1 MRQCWS
7 AVSTTYH
14 MWGGLG
20 LKEGFSDFTLLLQK
34 SIILLTLPLCTV
46 SFAKLFCPQLPLPA
60 PLGVFLGKY
69 LCISP
74 LSFSV

>member
-1 MRQCWS
+1 MRHCSS

-14 MWGGLG
+14 ICGGLG
-20 LKEGFSDFTLLLQK
+20 LKEGFSNFTALSQK

-46 SFAKLFCPQLPLPA
+46 SFAKLFCPRFPLPA
-60 PLGVFLGKY
+60 PLDVFLGKY

-74 LSFSV
+74 LRFSV

>member
-1 MRQCWS
+1 MRYCSS

-14 MWGGLG
+14 MWGGLR
-20 LKEGFSDFTLLLQK
+20 LKEGFSNFTALSQK

-46 SFAKLFCPQLPLPA
+46 SFAKLFCPQFPLPA
-60 PLGVFLGKY
+60 PLDVFLGKY

-74 LSFSV
+74 LRFSV